1 MAWARGQASRDR
13 VGERQSDS
21 VSGRGRRK
29 LTRAGPGMGSGERRQ
44 LLLPFYSAMR
54 NGAGAGLGLALVL
67 ENVEAHGGP
76 VCLAQREGGGLSVLL
91 RIPRSER

>member
-1 MAWARGQASRDR
+1 
-13 VGERQSDS
+13 
-21 VSGRGRRK
+21 
-29 LTRAGPGMGSGERRQ
+29 MGSGERRQ

-67 ENVEAHGGP
+67 ENVEAHGGQ